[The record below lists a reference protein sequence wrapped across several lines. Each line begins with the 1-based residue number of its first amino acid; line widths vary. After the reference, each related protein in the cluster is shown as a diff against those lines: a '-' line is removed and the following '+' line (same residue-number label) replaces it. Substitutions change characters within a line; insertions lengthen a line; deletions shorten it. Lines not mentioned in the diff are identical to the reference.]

1 MVNYGKNKPIFTT
14 GLTNP
19 MSAMTYFTKAQQAF
33 SGNQW
38 QQAYTLAQSAMSA
51 AKNEKAILYSAQNIM
66 AAALLRLHKIEEAL
80 AIWVDLNTKLPNN
93 GQILSNIG
101 FVLTEIH
108 RYQEAAQYLEQA
120 IKIAPQDPIAHLN
133 LGYAYSKLGNT
144 KQAKLHYIHSSQL
157 NPKYAKAKFLFGDVL
172 QEEGLTEEA
181 LTAYEQGFEH
191 DPHNL
196 TYLNNAIFVQ
206 HALYPPNLEQYMK
219 FVRQFAQAIDIQTP
233 KSVSKHI
240 GKPHTPL
247 RIGIVSADFYQHVVC
262 YFIENVLSQ
271 IRNNEQL
278 RNRLTLVAYSNQT
291 IEDEAT
297 HRLQNHFDLWR
308 KVNKLSDDELA
319 EQIKQDEIDILIDLS
334 GHTKDNRLPV
344 FARKAAPLQVSWLG
358 YWGTT
363 GLTSIDYVL
372 ADPICVPTTEEYLF
386 LEKVWRL
393 PHLRYCVSPLTD
405 APDVSPSP
413 CTLRSDIV
421 FGCYQ
426 FTRKINQGVLNC
438 WSKILAACPLARLRI
453 QSFSL
458 DKIELKEQFL
468 QRLID
473 AKIDPN
479 RVELIGGV
487 TYTQYL
493 ASYADID
500 IILDTFP
507 YPGGTTT
514 AQALW
519 MGVPTITL
527 ATIGM
532 LGRQGEALLVNAG
545 LSDWVAR
552 SEAEYVEK
560 SIIWGNANREKREE
574 LSALRMSLRTDV
586 VNTPVFNAQ
595 RFAIDFVDSLY
606 AMWDDK
612 YPQITAP

>member
-1 MVNYGKNKPIFTT
+1 MVNYGKTQPIFAT

-19 MSAMTYFTKAQQAF
+19 MSAMAYFTKAQQAF
-33 SGNQW
+33 AGNQW
-38 QQAYTLAQSAMSA
+38 QQAYTLAQAAASA
-51 AKNEKAILYSAQNIM
+51 AKNDKAILYSAQNVM
-66 AAALLRLHKIEEAL
+66 AAALLRLNKIEGAL
-80 AIWVDLNTKLPNN
+80 ALWIELNSKLPNN

-120 IKIAPQDPIAHLN
+120 IKVAPQDPVAHLN

-144 KQAKLHYIHSSQL
+144 KQAKLHYLHSSQL
-157 NPKYAKAKFLFGDVL
+157 NPKYAKAKFLLGDVL

-181 LTAYEQGFEH
+181 LVAYKQGFEL

-219 FVRQFAQAIDIQTP
+219 FVHQFAQAIDLQTP
-233 KSVSKHI
+233 KVTSKQI

-271 IRNNEQL
+271 IKNDEQL
-278 RNRLTLVAYSNQT
+278 RDRLTLVAYSNQSV
-291 IEDEAT
+291 EDEAT
-297 HRLQNHFDLWR
+297 RRLQGHFDLWR
-308 KVNKLSDDELA
+308 KVNELNDDALA

-372 ADPICVPTTEEYLF
+372 ADPISVPANEEYLF
-386 LEKVWRL
+386 IEKIWRL
-393 PHLRYCVSPLTD
+393 PHLRYCVSTLKD
-405 APDVSPSP
+405 APEVSPPP
-413 CTLRSDIV
+413 CTSNQHIT

-426 FTRKINQGVLNC
+426 FTRKINQGVLHC
-438 WSKILAACPLARLRI
+438 WAQILAACPQARLRV

-458 DKIELKEQFL
+458 DKTELKEQFI
-468 QRLID
+468 QRLI
-473 AKIDPN
+473 AANIDPN
-479 RVELIGGV
+479 RVELIGGI
-487 TYTQYL
+487 TYSEYL
-493 ASYADID
+493 ESYANID
-500 IILDTFP
+500 IVLDTFP

-527 ATIGM
+527 ATTGM
-532 LGRQGEALLVNAG
+532 LGRQGEALLINAG
-545 LSDWVAR
+545 LTDWVAY
-552 SEAEYVEK
+552 SEQEYVQK
-560 SIIWGNANREKREE
+560 AIAWGNANTQKRDE
-574 LSALRMSLRTDV
+574 LTALRMNLRTQV
-586 VNTPVFNAQ
+586 AKTPIFDAQ
-595 RFAIDFVDSLY
+595 TFAINFVDSLY
-606 AMWDDK
+606 AMWDEK
-612 YPQITAP
+612 SQQINIS